1 MNPGFQLGDVVS
13 VVSERPLGDDLPAVE
28 RRIDIVDRHTEDL
41 DAVFQRLFDGMRPA
55 ECRQQRRVD
64 VDDPSAVSPQQHVAD
79 DAHVPRQ
86 ADQLHAGLVEPP
98 HDLALVV
105 GLRGILFRGEYEC
118 LDPVPRSPLHN
129 PGAGFVADH
138 QHHPGRDLS
147 PLAGRGDS
155 LEVRAA
161 AAGKDRKASHGL
173 SGLRHPRCP

>member
-1 MNPGFQLGDVVS
+1 M
-13 VVSERPLGDDLPAVE
+13 
-28 RRIDIVDRHTEDL
+28 DRHTEDL